1 MIDIFDD
8 SENTPTPPAQAKKRR
23 AAAVAIRHAL
33 EGGKLPEIT
42 ASGYGK
48 LAEKIVQI
56 AFENGVRVREDADL
70 AQLLATLDLEAEI
83 PPEALYAV
91 AEVLSYVYRAN
102 GQIGAESTLPGD
114 DDTP

>member
-8 SENTPTPPAQAKKRR
+8 HEDTPPPPAQVKKRR
-23 AAAVAIRHAL
+23 AAAVAIRHEL
-33 EGGKLPEIT
+33 ESGKLPEIT

-48 LAEKIVQI
+48 LAERIVQI

-70 AQLLATLDLEAEI
+70 AQLLATLDMEAEI

-102 GQIGAESTLPGD
+102 GRLTDDGRILPED
-114 DDTP
+114 ENE